1 MADQRTSI
9 ALYVCTHKRN
19 TELARLLTTVSAA
32 ADQAKDLASLAVVIV
47 DDNPDGRATAV
58 AEKFDG
64 VFEGGVVY
72 RHSGK
77 QNISVARN
85 LGLETAHPMGEWV
98 AMLDDDVVVRPDWL
112 VEHLALQR
120 RTGADATTGPLLLTF
135 PDGPAWLSSQPFA
148 DIGLH
153 DAEEDE
159 NVNECQTGNSMLRSS
174 FLANNP
180 GIRFEEDLG
189 VIGGEDMVFYHAA
202 VQAGLKAFYSKR
214 VAVEEPEPAER
225 STLSY
230 QLARARWM
238 GNTEYVTNTRN
249 GIAGRSQLAFGGTKR
264 IVKGL
269 IRPARQVLRGQ
280 PPQFRYALAVAS
292 EGIGIWAGV
301 AGQELAHR

>member
-1 MADQRTSI
+1 MADDRTSI
-9 ALYVCTHKRN
+9 VLYICTHKRN
-19 TELARLLTTVSAA
+19 AELARLLATVRAA
-32 ADQAKDLASLAVVIV
+32 AEEATDVASLGVVIV
-47 DDNPDGRATAV
+47 DDNPDGRAAEV
-58 AEKFDG
+58 AQEFEG
-64 VFEGGVVY
+64 VFEGGLLY

-77 QNISVARN
+77 QNISLARN
-85 LGLETAHPMGEWV
+85 LGLETAYPLGNWV

-112 VEHLALQR
+112 TELMALQR

-135 PDGPAWLSSQPFA
+135 PEGASWIASQPFA

-153 DAEEDE
+153 DADEDG
-159 NVNECQTGNSMLRSS
+159 NVDECQTGNSMLRSS
-174 FLANNP
+174 FLAENP
-180 GIRFEEDLG
+180 AIRFEEDLG

-202 VQAGLKAFYSKR
+202 VQAGLQAFYSKR
-214 VAVEEPEPAER
+214 VAVEEPEPPER
-225 STLSY
+225 STLTY

-249 GIAGRSQLAFGGTKR
+249 GVATKAQLAFGGTKR

-269 IRPARQVLRGQ
+269 IRPARQVLQGQ